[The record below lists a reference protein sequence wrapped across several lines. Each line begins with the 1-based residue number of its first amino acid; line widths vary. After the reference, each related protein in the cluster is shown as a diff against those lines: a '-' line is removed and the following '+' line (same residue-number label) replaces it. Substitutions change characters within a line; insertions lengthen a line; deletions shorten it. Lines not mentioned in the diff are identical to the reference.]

1 MTTKVTIFL
10 ISMFLGTVLSSQQY
24 YDATDSLVNHEDI
37 IDLLPPLST
46 LLDSAETNSPMLK
59 FYDADIIISELKVKL
74 EKRDW
79 MNHLGV
85 EAGVKYGLLDNVVF
99 SSYFGSNMN
108 NFNSETRYS
117 IGVYLRIP
125 IRSVLDKTARKQSE
139 QEIVKS
145 RQLHERTLNEL
156 RQLVIMQFNNLVKAH
171 RSLIIRARHV
181 ATYETQMLRAERDF
195 LEGNI
200 PVAEYARL
208 NDMHTTAMIN
218 LESNKVEFNTA
229 LQLLQETVG
238 IKIDLNL

>member
-1 MTTKVTIFL
+1 
-10 ISMFLGTVLSSQQY
+10 
-24 YDATDSLVNHEDI
+24 
-37 IDLLPPLST
+37 
-46 LLDSAETNSPMLK
+46 
-59 FYDADIIISELKVKL
+59 
-74 EKRDW
+74 
-79 MNHLGV
+79 
-85 EAGVKYGLLDNVVF
+85 
-99 SSYFGSNMN
+99 
-108 NFNSETRYS
+108 
-117 IGVYLRIP
+117 
-125 IRSVLDKTARKQSE
+125 
-139 QEIVKS
+139 
-145 RQLHERTLNEL
+145 
-156 RQLVIMQFNNLVKAH
+156 MQFNNLVKAH